1 MLCDEGYHTGEDLS
15 SCTQCP
21 SYLGIAD
28 GEMEEVNENGSKS
41 ADGKSVTI
49 KPKDSASIVLGLSLI
64 FFVFIIIY
72 M

>member
-1 MLCDEGYHTGEDLS
+1 
-15 SCTQCP
+15 
-21 SYLGIAD
+21 
-28 GEMEEVNENGSKS
+28 MEEVNENGSKS

-72 M
+72 MWVYNILTITQNSYN